1 MTRLRDFQEKKESKL
16 VNMKQ
21 KLAKDEFKDC
31 TFQPL
36 TNSQAKWTGA
46 RAATHMQVDDMQDE
60 L

>member
-36 TNSQAKWTGA
+36 TNSQAK
-46 RAATHMQVDDMQDE
+46 
-60 L
+60 